1 MKHILF
7 SLLAAFTALLLP
19 QHTTAQNVMP
29 QTGDKIT
36 TDDGIY
42 VVSGQNLIQ
51 NPSFDD
57 GFTGW
62 LAADGNE
69 PTTDNFALE
78 TTGGADGGA
87 YLRALGSAGSS
98 SAKSIKTGWAVEV
111 GKTYVFSLWAN
122 RPSSGIGNN
131 TQYSL
136 IYNSDTQTGKD
147 KELSG
152 VNFKAD
158 TWVQTQ
164 IVFTAERPY
173 LVASLAWLNSTS
185 LDAFYLGEVTL
196 SDELATTTLEN
207 TIADG
212 KYQLENTVE
221 GDARGEYSTE
231 VRATLQT
238 AIAAAEAVLAAATT
252 QQQVNDATATLKA
265 AINTYLASANA
276 PFKVGVKYNIVH
288 SSGYLMTTTGGTVKV
303 VSEDVDDAGQVFTFV
318 PAPADAAAAG
328 FNLQADDGTF
338 VHRQGSWDT
347 KADASY
353 DLTQA
358 NAIFQVVDQGTYI
371 QLKNMGSGSVLGTDN
386 NNDGSTVY
394 SNKNGTDGK
403 YRWTLKEFI
412 PKDQRDDEYNFSL
425 LLEKAQKTLA
435 DVDASTIGTDIFM
448 TSRTAYDAFAAA
460 VSAAEA
466 VTADYKAATET
477 LQAALDAFIANKQ
490 VLPDPTKQYVITQQ
504 AGGNRIAYTEGQSL
518 ATVRTPSADATQ
530 QFTFAQVVA
539 TGNFALKN
547 IGAAKFLAKS
557 ANSNWDTSWAED
569 ESETLAQWLIARS
582 SDGTYTLQNASGK
595 GYLGSDA
602 TTDGALLYC
611 DKSSS
616 AANSRWMIEEYTAT
630 ATLEKAI
637 AQAKELAASTSVGSA
652 YYEVPQSAMDAL
664 NTAIAAAETALSTV
678 TTFEEGAAEAAT
690 LQTAITIFNASFN
703 PLQPFDEG
711 VTYTVTHYGGALLT
725 ATESGNASI
734 TARAEEGATETQL
747 VTFEPIEGS
756 TYYIKSV
763 SAGTYFARTGDY
775 NTQWQTEK
783 DEAAQVEIVQLDSKW
798 LGLRFVA
805 TDKYAGTD
813 GTASGLLIY
822 SDKTGAG
829 NTLSYWL
836 IDSYVTVVLD
846 RSAFNAAMD
855 AANAL
860 LAEMQPGYLTGQYFA
875 EDIAAFRNTVNAA
888 RSAASK
894 AKDQGTLDAVTT
906 QLIADTDAARA
917 KAHDHDLMNH
927 SELTAAIQAAT
938 TATAAAVAGDCN
950 GQYPAEAIEAYK
962 QALAAAEAVNNK
974 ADAELTQAEIDAAT
988 AALKEAAATFNAARV
1003 VINLTELKA
1012 AITAAQAAMTAA
1024 QSARGDGPGKF
1035 PESAFTTLQE
1045 AVTKAQN
1052 MVSLNSVNQ
1061 ATINAEAAT
1070 LNAATATFNASRIPN
1085 DYSELQALVD
1095 EATQLIADALAGKIP
1110 YEQEDLDEL
1119 KASLEKNAAA
1129 LESTDQTVID
1139 RAVKLLRRD
1148 IALFRAL
1155 TTGIRTAKQSGSS
1168 QWLNWALQQGP
1179 NAIIKFYDLCGQRI
1193 NVPSVSAAPTVLPR
1207 GIYIMQVTVGDKTVT
1222 RKIQKR

>member
-29 QTGDKIT
+29 QVGDKIT
-36 TDDGIY
+36 TPDGIY

-69 PTTDNFALE
+69 PTEDNFALE

-185 LDAFYLGEVTL
+185 LDAFFLGEITL
-196 SDELATTTLEN
+196 SDELATASLEAA
-207 TIADG
+207 IADG
-212 KYQLENTVE
+212 KYQLDNTVE
-221 GDARGEYSTE
+221 GTERGQYSTE
-231 VRATLQT
+231 VRATLSA
-238 AIAAAEAVLAAATT
+238 AIAAAEAVLASATT
-252 QQQVNDATATLKA
+252 QQQINEATATLKA

-288 SSGYLMTTTGGTVKV
+288 NSGYLMTTTGGTVKV

-371 QLKNMGSGSVLGTDN
+371 QLKNMGSGSVLGTDSN
-386 NNDGSTVY
+386 SDGSTVY

-412 PKDQRDDEYNFSL
+412 PKDQRDDEYNFQQL
-425 LLEKAQKTLA
+425 LAKAQKVFA
-435 DVDASTIGTDIFM
+435 DINPASVGTDIFM
-448 TSRTAYDAFAAA
+448 ISREAYEAFAAA
-460 VSAAEA
+460 VTAAEA
-466 VTADYKAATET
+466 VTSDYKTATET
-477 LQAALDAFIANKQ
+477 LQAALDAFTTNKQ
-490 VLPDPTKQYVITQQ
+490 VLPDPAKKYIITQN
-504 AGGNRIAYTEGQSL
+504 AGGNRIAYTEGESL
-518 ATVRTPSADATQ
+518 ATVRTPSTDATQ
-530 QFTFAQVVA
+530 QFTFQQVAA

-547 IGAAKFLAKS
+547 VGASLFLAKS

-582 SDGTYTLQNASGK
+582 SDGTYSLQNASGK

-611 DKSSS
+611 DKSST
-616 AANSRWMIEEYTAT
+616 AANSRWIIEEYTAT

-637 AQAKELAASTSVGSA
+637 AQAKELAASTPVGTA

-664 NTAIAAAETALSTV
+664 NAAIAAAEAALSTV
-678 TTFEEGAAEAAT
+678 TTFEQGAAEAEK
-690 LQTAITIFNASFN
+690 LYTAIATFNASFN

-711 VTYTVTHYGGALLT
+711 VTYTVAHYGGALLT

-734 TARAEEGATETQL
+734 TALAEEGATEAQL
-747 VTFEPIEGS
+747 ITFEALPPTEGTGNGA
-756 TYYIKSV
+756 TYYLRSV
-763 SAGTYFARTGDY
+763 ALGTYFACTGDY
-775 NTQWQTEK
+775 NTQWQVEK
-783 DEAAQVEIVQLDSKW
+783 DDAAVVEVVQLDGKW
-798 LGLRFVA
+798 LGLRFAA
-805 TDKYAGTD
+805 TGKHAGTD
-813 GTASGLLIY
+813 GTASGQHVY
-822 SDKTGAG
+822 SDKSGKG

-846 RSAFNAAMD
+846 RVAFNAAME

-875 EDIAAFRNTVNAA
+875 DDIAAFRTIVSAA

-894 AKDQGTLDAVTT
+894 AKDQETLDAVTA
-906 QLIADTDAARA
+906 QLLADTEAARA
-917 KAHDHDLMNH
+917 KAHDHDYMNH
-927 SELTAAIQAAT
+927 TELAAAIAAATAAT
-938 TATAAAVAGDCN
+938 NAAVAGDRN

-962 QALAAAEAVNNK
+962 QALSTAEAVNNK
-974 ADAELTQAEIDAAT
+974 ADEDLTQAEIDAAT
-988 AALKEAAATFNAARV
+988 AALKEAAAAFNAAHV
-1003 VINLTELKA
+1003 VINLNDLKA
-1012 AITAAQAAMTAA
+1012 AIAAAQAAMTAA
-1024 QSARGDGPGKF
+1024 QDARGDGPGRF

-1045 AVTKAQN
+1045 AVAKAQN
-1052 MVSLNSVNQ
+1052 MVAQNSENQ
-1061 ATINAEAAT
+1061 ATIDNET
-1070 LNAATATFNASRIPN
+1070 TKLNAAIETFNASRVPN
-1085 DYSELQALVD
+1085 DYGELQALVNQ
-1095 EATQLIADALAGKIP
+1095 ATQLIADALAGAFE

-1129 LESTDQTVID
+1129 LESTDQNVID

-1148 IALFRAL
+1148 IALFVNL
-1155 TTGIRTAKQSGSS
+1155 TTALREVKNEGINCEKWTGAV
-1168 QWLNWALQQGP
+1168 
-1179 NAIIKFYDLCGQRI
+1179 YDLNGRRMVKGQ
-1193 NVPSVSAAPTVLPR
+1193 LPA
-1207 GIYIMQVTVGDKTVT
+1207 GTYILQVTVEDKTVT
-1222 RKIQKR
+1222 RKIHIR